1 MKSDA
6 VDAWLQHWLK
16 MQKRNKR
23 PLVLKDDSDETHTN
37 PTAASKRKP
46 KASKAQ
52 SIDGDDS
59 DDAAVDKDNNTN
71 PSNTYNANAD
81 AALPPTPLSASETR
95 NSRRTF
101 LATLSDDQNYQK
113 LLLLLRAA
121 KVSNMLWSIV

>member
-23 PLVLKDDSDETHTN
+23 PLVLKDDSDGTHTN

-52 SIDGDDS
+52 SIDNDNS
-59 DDAAVDKDNNTN
+59 DDEAFDEDNNTN
-71 PSNTYNANAD
+71 PLNTSNTNAD

-95 NSRRTF
+95 NTRRTF
-101 LATLSDDQNYQK
+101 LATLSDDRNYK
-113 LLLLLRAA
+113 RLLLLLRAA
-121 KVSNMLWSIV
+121 KVSNMLWSIA